1 MSAPASTSSRS
12 AEIYRRALTLLPGG
26 VNSPVR
32 AMRSIGRDP
41 IFIASGHGSK
51 IVDVD
56 GNEYID
62 WVSSWGP
69 LILGHA
75 DPDVVAAVTEATTR
89 GTTFGAP
96 TEAEVELA
104 GEVAARVPSV
114 EMMRMTSS
122 GTEATMSAIRL
133 ARAVT
138 GRDKI
143 LKFSG
148 AYHGHVDGLLA
159 EAGSGLATQGIPAS
173 PGVPEAAAAATIV
186 VPWNDPQALADATG
200 RHELAAIL
208 AEPVP
213 ANMGVVPPAPGF
225 LELLRRHAD
234 ERGALLIFDEVIT
247 GFRVA
252 RGGAQDR
259 YGVVPDLTI
268 MGKVMGGGLP
278 AAAYGGRRDLMER
291 IAPAGDVYQA
301 GTLSGNPLA
310 VAAALQT
317 LRKLNEAAYEQLART
332 TEGLARGL
340 TEAATAAPRP
350 VQIQSVPGLLTV
362 FFSASP
368 VNDYAEAAACETDAY
383 GAWCR
388 GLLSRGVYPPASQF
402 EAWFPSLALTPSRR
416 RTIRSTP
423 PPRRSRGWTADED
436 RSRRRARAA
445 RGPDRAGRHG
455 GQAYSAIPP
464 PPPPARRSTNPVPRR
479 SPPPAPGPGA
489 ESASTSC

>member
-1 MSAPASTSSRS
+1 VSAPPSTSSRS
-12 AEIYRRALTLLPGG
+12 AELYRRALTLLPGG

-32 AMRSIGRDP
+32 AMRSIGCDP
-41 IFIASGHGSK
+41 IFIASGHGST

-56 GNEYID
+56 GNEYVD

-75 DPDVVAAVTEATTR
+75 DPDVIEAVTAAAAK

-96 TEAEVELA
+96 TEAEVALA
-104 GEVAARVPSV
+104 WEVAGRIPSV

-173 PGVPEAAAAATIV
+173 PGVTEAAAAATIV
-186 VPWNDPQALADATG
+186 VPWNAPEALPDTDDV
-200 RHELAAIL
+200 AAIL
-208 AEPVP
+208 LEPVP

-225 LELLRRHAD
+225 LELLRCEAD
-234 ERGALLIFDEVIT
+234 DHGALLIFDEVIT

-259 YGVVPDLTI
+259 FGVLPDLTI
-268 MGKVMGGGLP
+268 MGKIIGGGLP
-278 AAAYGGRRDLMER
+278 AAAYGGRRELMER

-310 VAAALQT
+310 TAAALTT
-317 LRKLNEAAYEQLART
+317 LRKLDAAAYEQLAAT
-332 TEGLARGL
+332 TGALKQGLS
-340 TEAATAAPRP
+340 EAAAAANRS
-350 VQIQSVPGLLTV
+350 VRVQSVPGLLTV
-362 FFSASP
+362 FFTNSP
-368 VNDYAEAAACETDAY
+368 VGNYAKAAACDTDAY

-388 GLLSRGVYPPASQF
+388 GLLARGVYPPASQF
-402 EAWFPSLALTPSRR
+402 EAWFPSLAHTDADIR
-416 RTIRSTP
+416 RTVQ
-423 PPRRSRGWTADED
+423 AAAE
-436 RSRRRARAA
+436 AFAEVAA
-445 RGPDRAGRHG
+445 R
-455 GQAYSAIPP
+455 
-464 PPPPARRSTNPVPRR
+464 
-479 SPPPAPGPGA
+479 
-489 ESASTSC
+489 